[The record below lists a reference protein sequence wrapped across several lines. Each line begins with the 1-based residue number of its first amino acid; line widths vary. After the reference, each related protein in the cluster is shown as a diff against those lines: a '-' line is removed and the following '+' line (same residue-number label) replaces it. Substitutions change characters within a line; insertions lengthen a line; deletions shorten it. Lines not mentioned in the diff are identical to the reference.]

1 MNTTIRFWLFL
12 LLGIYSLGA
21 QAQDVNE
28 QTLRRQEI
36 ERQIQVIDKQIASN
50 KAQQQAATRE
60 LDLLQ
65 QKIDSRKLLVADI
78 DVQIKQLN
86 DSIKQKESEIRVLQQ
101 EYERVEFS
109 YLQMLYKAYTHRSR
123 QMWVAYILAS
133 DNLRQGY
140 RRWQYFKNFSRY
152 INQQATQIKLT
163 GELLGEEVSS
173 LRKLRTDAENV
184 KGKQQTELT
193 TLSREERQSKQMK
206 ADLSRQEGKLRKQ
219 LQQNQKEID
228 KINKEIAQMLA
239 NAEKNRK
246 SATPKEI
253 ETNRQLAA
261 SFEQNKGKLP
271 WPLNSGVVTEPYGQR
286 NHPVLKEVK
295 LPFNNGVGILGSKG
309 DEVHAV
315 FDGVVSWVGMILN
328 NQCVIIQHGVY
339 YTVYNKLGS
348 LNVKKGDTIATGD
361 VLGTLAENSGEY
373 SLHFE
378 VRKGRE
384 KQDPET
390 LNPLQWLRK
399 R

>member
-12 LLGIYSLGA
+12 LLGICSLGV

-28 QTLRRQEI
+28 QTRRRQEI

-50 KAQQQAATRE
+50 KTQQQVAMRE

-86 DSIKQKESEIRVLQQ
+86 DSIKQKESEIKALQQ

-123 QMWVAYILAS
+123 QMWVAHILAS

-152 INQQATQIKLT
+152 INQQATQIKLA
-163 GELLGEEVSS
+163 GEFLDKEINS
-173 LRKLRTDAENV
+173 LRKLRTDAENL
-184 KGKQQTELT
+184 KGAQQNELT

-206 ADLSRQEGKLRKQ
+206 ADLSRQEGKLRTQ
-219 LQQNQKEID
+219 LQQKQREID
-228 KINKEIAQMLA
+228 KINKEIAQILA

-246 SATPKEI
+246 SAAPKEI
-253 ETNRQLAA
+253 ETDRQLAA
-261 SFEQNKGKLP
+261 NFEQNKGKLP
-271 WPLNSGVVTEPYGQR
+271 WPLNSGIITEPYGQR
-286 NHPVLKEVK
+286 NHPVLKGIK
-295 LPFNNGVGILGSKG
+295 MPFNNGVGIWGSKG

-315 FDGVVSWVGMILN
+315 FEGVVKQIVLLPGY
-328 NQCVIIQHGVY
+328 NQCVLIQHGSY
-339 YTVYNKLGS
+339 YTFYCKLS
-348 LNVKKGDTIATGD
+348 SIKVKTGDAVATGEVIGALSEMD
-361 VLGTLAENSGEY
+361 GEY

-378 VRKGRE
+378 LWNGTA
-384 KQDPET
+384 KQNPE
-390 LNPLQWLRK
+390 LWLRK